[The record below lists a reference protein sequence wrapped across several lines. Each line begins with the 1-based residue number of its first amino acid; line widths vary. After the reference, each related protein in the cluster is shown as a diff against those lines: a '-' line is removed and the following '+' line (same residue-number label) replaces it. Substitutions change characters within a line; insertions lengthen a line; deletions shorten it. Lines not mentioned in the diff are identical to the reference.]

1 MRNVETVRQTDH
13 AASRLARQGG
23 DSFFDPRV
31 VVNRSKR
38 HGHPERRA
46 GGLDRAAEECDR
58 RRSIRVENDGDP
70 GDTRRDLLQQ
80 FEPFSHQRR
89 VKGAEPGDI
98 AAGSREALNKALSD
112 GIGHP
117 YENDWYCARLLPQR
131 RDRRGR
137 RCQDCVRR
145 QADQLRGIGR
155 RQSWIAGGK
164 SVVDLDILALDPPET
179 PEGLREGVDTCPSKR
194 VVLAESHQHADTAHP
209 LRLLG
214 VPGDEPAP
222 SHSITSSARSSMLG
236 GTVRP
241 SALAVFRLMISEY
254 LVGCW
259 TGRSAGLVPL
269 RMRSM

>member
-1 MRNVETVRQTDH
+1 MCNVETVRQADQ
-13 AASRLARQGG
+13 AAAWLARLGG
-23 DSFFDPRV
+23 DGFFDPRIIV
-31 VVNRSKR
+31 HQSKR
-38 HGHPERRA
+38 DGHPERRG

-70 GDTRRDLLQQ
+70 GDTRRDLLEQ

-89 VKGAEPGDI
+89 VKGAEPGDV

-117 YENDWYCARLLPQR
+117 YENDWDCARLLLQR
-131 RDRRGR
+131 RDRRRR
-137 RCQDCVRR
+137 RCQNYVQR

-179 PEGLREGVDTCPSKR
+179 SEGLREGVDTCPSKR

-214 VPGDEPAP
+214 VPGERPGCGSAEHGDEPAP
-222 SHSITSSARSSMLG
+222 SHSISSSAMSRTPG
-236 GTVRP
+236 GMVRP
-241 SALAVFRLMISEY
+241 SALAVFRLMINEY
-254 LVGCW
+254 LVGY
-259 TGRSAGLVPL
+259 
-269 RMRSM
+269 